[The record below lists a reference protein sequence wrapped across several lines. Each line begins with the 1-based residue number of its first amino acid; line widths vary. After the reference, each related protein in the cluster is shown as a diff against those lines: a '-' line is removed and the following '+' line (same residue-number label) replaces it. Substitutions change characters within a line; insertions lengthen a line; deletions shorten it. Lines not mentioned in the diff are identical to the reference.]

1 MPSPTSLDD
10 EELLLYWRRRFG
22 VIPARQVVSTVPSRV
37 AALLI
42 PKREIR
48 DVAWKRDRLRWM
60 GEERPEYPH
69 DGFIRAM
76 KEYALLALLDPTNIP
91 EAHAWSLALGVG
103 YGSGMGVTLLK
114 GLILGPPI
122 LATIDPQHRWE
133 GGLDEYPEYKAMV
146 NTIAYTHPELPRE
159 IIMGGGSWG
168 SVV

>member
-1 MPSPTSLDD
+1 MSSTKLDE
-10 EELLLYWRRRFG
+10 EELLAIWRRRFG
-22 VIPARQVVSTVPSRV
+22 TIPARRAESLVPSQV
-37 AALLI
+37 AALLV
-42 PKREIR
+42 PDRKVL
-48 DVAWKRDRLRWM
+48 DVAWKRDMFRQM
-60 GEERPEYPH
+60 GEERPEEPH
-69 DGFIRAM
+69 EGFIRAM
-76 KEYALLALLDPTNIP
+76 KEYAMLALLDPTNIP

-103 YGSGMGVTLLK
+103 YGGGMGITLVK

-133 GGLDEYPEYKAMV
+133 GGLDEYPVYKATV